1 VYLDNFLSGEVGAE
15 GEFSHNV
22 ALQQKA
28 LEAWHSTGIL
38 TAEDKQVLGSKSVVE
53 LRVRI
58 DGINGLVGAS
68 SDRIFKTSSAWPLCI
83 IC

>member
-1 VYLDNFLSGEVGAE
+1 M
-15 GEFSHNV
+15 

-53 LRVRI
+53 LGVRI

-68 SDRIFKTSSAWPLCI
+68 SDRIFKTSLATMSLCI